1 MPGLI
6 EFLPLVPRDVRIAV
20 EFRQRAWINEG
31 VLALFAEHGAALA
44 LTDGRWIPRKTMLA
58 LAERPTADFAYLRWM
73 GADRSIVDYSRIQ
86 KDRARELEAWA
97 TAMLALA
104 AKVTSVH
111 GYVNNHFAGHSPE
124 SARRSSA
131 CLASAPSSRTRSAS
145 RPTLF
150 SAARP
155 RPRPALA
162 STRARRENSHRRM
175 DLAHAPSVALVTC
188 EEYPG
193 LTPDDV
199 PLAAA
204 LARRGLR
211 PLAALWDDP
220 AVRWEEHAAVVL
232 RSCWDYHVRAREFE
246 RWLDRLEQVGAR
258 VHNPLPTLR
267 WNMRKTYLR
276 DMAAAGVPVAPT
288 VWAPQGLAGTLRA
301 IAEATGWTAMVVKP
315 TVSST
320 GWERGWPSASATPRR
335 NASPVSS
342 ASAR

>member
-1 MPGLI
+1 
-6 EFLPLVPRDVRIAV
+6 
-20 EFRQRAWINEG
+20 
-31 VLALFAEHGAALA
+31 
-44 LTDGRWIPRKTMLA
+44 
-58 LAERPTADFAYLRWM
+58 
-73 GADRSIVDYSRIQ
+73 
-86 KDRARELEAWA
+86 
-97 TAMLALA
+97 
-104 AKVTSVH
+104 
-111 GYVNNHFAGHSPE
+111 
-124 SARRSSA
+124 
-131 CLASAPSSRTRSAS
+131 
-145 RPTLF
+145 
-150 SAARP
+150 
-155 RPRPALA
+155 
-162 STRARRENSHRRM
+162 M

-188 EEYPG
+188 AEYPG

-288 VWAPQGLAGTLRA
+288 VWAPQGSAGTLRA

-320 GWERGWPSASATPRR
+320 GWETWLAERVGDAEEERFARQLRERALMVQGFLPRIVTDGELSLVFLAGEYSHAVRKRARPGEFRVQEEHGGMVDREVAPPPIVAQAARALGAAPGTPLYARVDGVVADATLVVTELELLEPKLYFRWDDGAAETMAGEIEKKIGARG
-335 NASPVSS
+335 
-342 ASAR
+342 